1 MSLYLQSDI
10 KLLGNNIN
18 EINDR
23 IERKQLEMYEPTK
36 EERIKV
42 TDLILNFIK
51 KNKRKVYGG
60 FAMNKLIISKN
71 KDEAIYKDFQTP
83 DVDFYSFQPIEDLIQ
98 LCNEISNAG
107 LRRIMGR
114 EGKHKDTYNVFV
126 NFQLYCDI
134 TYVPKNIY
142 NRMPF
147 VDIEGIN
154 YIHPYFMVIDY
165 LRMITDPL
173 SSYWRIEK
181 SLKRM
186 ILLQKYYPLPI
197 VDKPIQVIDSTADL
211 ERASTIISKYL
222 INRKSIINIGFYAY
236 NYFVMTSETKNKNIK
251 TLPVPFYEFISTD
264 YKKDF
269 DDLIDILK
277 KELYGSNIEHKEYF
291 PFFQFTG
298 YSVEIL
304 LDGDIIAVIY
314 SHNGK
319 CLPFQ
324 SVDSYEF
331 TLNENKKMDGKV
343 IIGTFSLTILYLQS
357 MTIKY
362 RTVNDKAM
370 TTVYM
375 TLISHLI
382 KVKDE
387 YLKKNNKSIF
397 DQTIFQDF
405 IVDCIGTGIHPD
417 REILLRYEERRSKNK
432 KSFFQYDPSKDNRSP
447 DITYVFGNY
456 SGNEIRNPKNLKL
469 IDEKL
474 SIDLIVEEEL
484 QPELEQTTE
493 IDAKQPNI
501 SDTTDII

>member
-10 KLLGNNIN
+10 KLLGDNIN

-36 EERIKV
+36 DERIKV
-42 TDLILNFIK
+42 TNLIISFIK
-51 KNKRKVYGG
+51 RNKRKIYGG
-60 FAMNKLIISKN
+60 FAMNKLIINKN
-71 KDEAIYKDFQTP
+71 KDNAIYKDFQTP

-98 LCNEISNAG
+98 LCNEISYAG
-107 LRRIMGR
+107 LKRVMGR
-114 EGKHKDTYNVFV
+114 EGKHKDTYNIFV

-147 VDIEGIN
+147 VEIEGIN

-173 SSYWRIEK
+173 ASYWRIEK

-186 ILLQKYYPLPI
+186 ILLQKHYPLPNI
-197 VDKPIQVIDSTADL
+197 DKPIQVIDTTPDL
-211 ERASTIISKYL
+211 DRTSQLISKYL
-222 INRKSIINIGFYAY
+222 VNRKSIINIGFYAY
-236 NYFVMTSETKNKNIK
+236 NYFVMKSETKNKNIR

-269 DDLIDILK
+269 DDLMEILH
-277 KELYGSNIEHKEYF
+277 KELPGSNIEHKEYF

-304 LDGDIIAVIY
+304 LDGDIVAIIY

-331 TLNENKKMDGKV
+331 TLEGTNKLDGKV
-343 IIGTFSLTILYLQS
+343 IIGTFSLTILYLQI

-362 RTVNDKAM
+362 RTINDKAM
-370 TTVYM
+370 STVYM

-387 YLKKNNKSIF
+387 YLKKNGKSIF
-397 DQTIFQDF
+397 DNTVFQDF

-447 DITYVFGNY
+447 DISYVFGNY
-456 SGNEIRNPKNLKL
+456 SGNEIKNEKNLKL
-469 IDEKL
+469 KNEELTIEH
-474 SIDLIVEEEL
+474 IIEEESEPEPEQTL
-484 QPELEQTTE
+484 EPDTTQPDTTQPER
-493 IDAKQPNI
+493 I
-501 SDTTDII
+501 

>member
-10 KLLGNNIN
+10 KLLGDNIN

-23 IERKQLEMYEPTK
+23 IERKQLEMHEPTK
-36 EERIKV
+36 DERIKV
-42 TDLILNFIK
+42 TDLILSFIK
-51 KNKRKVYGG
+51 RNKRKIYGG
-60 FAMNKLIISKN
+60 FAMNKLIINKN
-71 KDEAIYKDFQTP
+71 KNDAIYKDFQTP

-98 LCNEISNAG
+98 LCNEISDAG
-107 LRRIMGR
+107 LKRVMGR
-114 EGKHKDTYNVFV
+114 EGKHKDTYNIFV

-134 TYVPKNIY
+134 SYVPKNIY

-147 VDIEGIN
+147 VEIEGIN

-173 SSYWRIEK
+173 ASYWRIEK

-186 ILLQKYYPLPI
+186 ILLQTHYPLPI
-197 VDKPIQVIDSTADL
+197 IDKPIQVIDTTPDL
-211 ERASTIISKYL
+211 DRASSYISKYL
-222 INRKSIINIGFYAY
+222 IDRKSIINIGFYAY
-236 NYFVMTSETKNKNIK
+236 NYFVMKSETKNKNIR

-269 DDLIDILK
+269 DDLVNLLK
-277 KELYGSNIEHKEYF
+277 KEMPGSNIEHKEYF

-304 LDGDIIAVIY
+304 LDGDVIAVIY

-331 TLNENKKMDGKV
+331 TSNGANKLDSKV
-343 IIGTFSLTILYLQS
+343 IIGTFTLTILYLQI

-362 RTVNDKAM
+362 RTINDKAM

-382 KVKDE
+382 KIKDE

-397 DQTIFQDF
+397 DNTVYQDF

-417 REILLRYEERRSKNK
+417 REILLRYEERRGKGK

-447 DITYVFGNY
+447 DISYVFGNY
-456 SGNEIRNPKNLKL
+456 SGNEIKNTKNLKL
-469 IDEKL
+469 QDEPLTIEKTIDEE
-474 SIDLIVEEEL
+474 SQPE
-484 QPELEQTTE
+484 PELEQPTE
-493 IDAKQPNI
+493 TDDIQPERI
-501 SDTTDII
+501 